1 MKEKWLLIISME
13 VKMKR
18 ERTTIRLDDNL
29 KTRLNLL
36 AIKNNISFNQMVIY
50 ILEIGYQE
58 YIKRFDPYY
67 ENQNK
72 KLKLEESKYE

>member
-1 MKEKWLLIISME
+1 
-13 VKMKR
+13 MKR